1 MEGHIPFCGRCHRSV
16 RVEAEHGVDI
26 CPEFKD
32 RTKRAPVKLPEDW
45 HEVERILA
53 RADDAP
59 PDVLVRHI
67 LASMGEE
74 GFNFLSAEYLQAT
87 QVPAL
92 LSIAD
97 ALSEVAQAIGEA
109 QFDR

>member
-1 MEGHIPFCGRCHRSV
+1 MDE
-16 RVEAEHGVDI
+16 E
-26 CPEFKD
+26 K
-32 RTKRAPVKLPEDW
+32 
-45 HEVERILA
+45 HEIERILA

-87 QVPAL
+87 QVLAL

-97 ALSEVAQAIGEA
+97 ALSEVAMAIGEA

>member
-1 MEGHIPFCGRCHRSV
+1 MEGHIPFCGRCHRPA
-16 RVEAEHGVDI
+16 RVEAEHGDNI
-26 CPEFKD
+26 CPEFK
-32 RTKRAPVKLPEDW
+32 RIPKRARVKLPEDW
-45 HEVERILA
+45 HEVERILTQ
-53 RADDAP
+53 ADDAP

-87 QVPAL
+87 QVLAL

-97 ALSEVAQAIGEA
+97 ALSEVAQAIGET

>member
-1 MEGHIPFCGRCHRSV
+1 MEGHIPFCGRCHRPA

-45 HEVERILA
+45 HEVERILTQ
-53 RADDAP
+53 ADDMAP
-59 PDVLVRHI
+59 DMQARHI
-67 LASMGEE
+67 LSVMGQE

-87 QVPAL
+87 QVLAL